1 MFNSKMLVA
10 VLAVCALSAGSA
22 SAAITVELVDNG
34 PAGVELYFGSDSG
47 DTVESLIL
55 LGPAYISMEDNF
67 EDGVASFWF
76 DDFVTMQIWDGTY
89 FIGATQTATTIGSL
103 AGGPYLVATYAAG
116 TAGSFAATAEVFQTG
131 VGIVSVPV
139 TPEPA
144 TMSLLGLGG
153 LALLRRKKQR

>member
-1 MFNSKMLVA
+1 MLKKLLILGIA
-10 VLAVCALSAGSA
+10 VLFVGSA

-34 PAGVELYFGSDSG
+34 LAGVELYFGADSG

-55 LGPAYISMEDNF
+55 VGPAYTSMEDNF

-76 DDFVTMQIWDGTY
+76 DDTVTMQIWDGTY
-89 FIGATQTATTIGSL
+89 FTGATQTATTIGSL
-103 AGGPYLVATYAAG
+103 SGGPYLVATYAAG

-131 VGIVSVPV
+131 VGIVNVPV

-144 TMSLLGLGG
+144 TMSLLAIGG
-153 LALLRRKKQR
+153 LLALRRRR